1 MDSYFLLFVRYF
13 GACAIICWNQYCLV
27 LHVPSF
33 VGFIHRLNITC
44 FTMWQQLMIGFIQ
57 RVMVPWNSSYRVFIY
72 LQTAL
77 WTAWAVPH
85 QQTVLIAMTPPTSK
99 WVPVSPTVGRASI
112 RIPTPDSAQ
121 VKSMINQIATNLFQF
136 HAQFEDVCSDCS
148 FLQPITI
155 GLLYKFWDRSRCN
168 REGEL
173 EFLAIWSPCLI
184 QTRQKMTFSW

>member
-1 MDSYFLLFVRYF
+1 MDSYCLLFVCYF
-13 GACAIICWNQYCLV
+13 GTYAIICWNRYCLV
-27 LHVPSF
+27 LQVPLF
-33 VGFIHRLNITC
+33 VGFIQIKYNW

-57 RVMVPWNSSYRVFIY
+57 RVMVPFKPESFAY

-85 QQTVLIAMTPPTSK
+85 QQTVLIAMTPPFSK
-99 WVPVSPTVGRASI
+99 WAPVSPTVGRASI

-155 GLLYKFWDRSRCN
+155 GLLYKFLDRFRCN
-168 REGEL
+168 RAGEL

>member
-1 MDSYFLLFVRYF
+1 MDSYCLSFVCYF

-33 VGFIHRLNITC
+33 VGFIHRLTG

-57 RVMVPWNSSYRVFIY
+57 RVMVPFKPESFVY

-112 RIPTPDSAQ
+112 RIPILDSAQ
-121 VKSMINQIATNLFQF
+121 VKPWLIRLLQISFNFMHILKVYAHIVLS
-136 HAQFEDVCSDCS
+136 CS
-148 FLQPITI
+148 Q
-155 GLLYKFWDRSRCN
+155 
-168 REGEL
+168 
-173 EFLAIWSPCLI
+173 SP
-184 QTRQKMTFSW
+184 

>member
-1 MDSYFLLFVRYF
+1 MDSYCLSFVCYF

-33 VGFIHRLNITC
+33 VGFIHRLNITG
-44 FTMWQQLMIGFIQ
+44 FTMWQQLMIRFIQ
-57 RVMVPWNSSYRVFIY
+57 RVMVPFKPESFVY

-85 QQTVLIAMTPPTSK
+85 QQTVLIAMTPPSSK
-99 WVPVSPTVGRASI
+99 WAPVSPTVGRASI
-112 RIPTPDSAQ
+112 RIPILDSVQ
-121 VKSMINQIATNLFQF
+121 VKSMITQITTNLIQF
-136 HAQFEDVCSDCS
+136 HAHFKGVCSYCS

-155 GLLYKFWDRSRCN
+155 GLLYKFLDRFRCN

-173 EFLAIWSPCLI
+173 EFLAMWSPCLI